1 MQLKKQSTT
10 WSQMTRQYVNQAG
23 SGEVSSSMRKG
34 KSEYD
39 VLKERIMMIAE
50 RLVAAEKEIKEL
62 KAKIK

>member
-1 MQLKKQSTT
+1 
-10 WSQMTRQYVNQAG
+10 MTRQYVNQAG